1 MTLSLTR
8 LPRLLGPLGVVLA
21 SMMLNAAPHAQEAFP
36 SRPVRMVV
44 PYPPGGI
51 GDFVARLIAPKWSE
65 ALKQQIVVENRP
77 GAGSNI
83 GLDHVAKAAPDG
95 YTVLLFD
102 SALVV
107 NASLYTRLSYDA
119 RRDLAPIMIVGRT
132 PLVLAVHPTLPAA
145 NVTELIALARARP
158 GGLTYA
164 SAGSGTLVHLAA
176 EMLKTAASID
186 IVHVPYKG
194 AGQAILDVIGGQVPM
209 MFAVPGTARA
219 HIASGKLR
227 PLALTGEKRFSGLPA
242 VPTFAEAGVRGMDAS
257 LIVGLMVPA
266 RTPAA
271 VLATLHDTLAS
282 VTAHPEIIGKL
293 GESGMDM
300 VRSAPQPSEAI
311 LANEF
316 ALWERVVR
324 SSGAKVE

>member
-1 MTLSLTR
+1 MTFSLT
-8 LPRLLGPLGVVLA
+8 RLLGPLGVVLA
-21 SMMLNAAPHAQEAFP
+21 SMMLNAAPLAQEAFP

-51 GDFVARLIAPKWSE
+51 GDFVARLIAPRWSE

-83 GLDHVAKAAPDG
+83 GIDYVAKAAPDG

-227 PLALTGEKRFSGLPA
+227 PLALTGEKRFAGLPS
-242 VPTFAEAGVRGMDAS
+242 VPTFAETGMRGMDAS

-271 VLATLHDTLAS
+271 VLATLHDTLAG

>member
-1 MTLSLTR
+1 MTFSRTR

-21 SMMLNAAPHAQEAFP
+21 SMLLSAAPQAQEAFP

-51 GDFVARLIAPKWSE
+51 GDFVARLIAPRWSE

-83 GLDHVAKAAPDG
+83 GIDHVAKAAPDG

-107 NASLYTRLSYDA
+107 NASLYARLSYDA

-186 IVHVPYKG
+186 LVHVPYKG

-227 PLALTGEKRFSGLPA
+227 PLALTGEKRFDGLPS
-242 VPTFAEAGVRGMDAS
+242 VPTFAEAGMRGMDAS

-266 RTPAA
+266 QTPAA

-282 VTAHPEIIGKL
+282 VTSQPEIIGKL

-300 VRSAPQPSEAI
+300 VRSAPQASQAI

>member
-1 MTLSLTR
+1 MTFSRTR

-21 SMMLNAAPHAQEAFP
+21 SMLLSAAPQAQEAFP

-51 GDFVARLIAPKWSE
+51 GDFVARLIAPRWSE

-83 GLDHVAKAAPDG
+83 GIDHVAKAAPDG

-107 NASLYTRLSYDA
+107 NASLYARLSYDA

-186 IVHVPYKG
+186 LVHVPYKG
-194 AGQAILDVIGGQVPM
+194 AGQAILDVIGGQVQM

>member
-1 MTLSLTR
+1 
-8 LPRLLGPLGVVLA
+8 
-21 SMMLNAAPHAQEAFP
+21 
-36 SRPVRMVV
+36 MVV

-51 GDFVARLIAPKWSE
+51 GDFVARLIAPKWGE

-83 GLDHVAKAAPDG
+83 GIDHVAKAAPDG

-132 PLVLAVHPTLPAA
+132 PLVLAVHPALPAA

-176 EMLKTAASID
+176 EMLNTAASID

-227 PLALTGEKRFSGLPA
+227 PLALTGEKRFAGLPS
-242 VPTFAEAGVRGMDAS
+242 VPTFAEAGMRGMDAS

-271 VLATLHDTLAS
+271 VLTTLHDTLAS
-282 VTAHPEIIGKL
+282 VTAQSEIVGKL

>member
-1 MTLSLTR
+1 MTFSLTR

-21 SMMLNAAPHAQEAFP
+21 SMMLNAAPLAQEAFP

-51 GDFVARLIAPKWSE
+51 GDFVARLIAPKWGE

-83 GLDHVAKAAPDG
+83 GIDHVAKAAPDG

-132 PLVLAVHPTLPAA
+132 PLVLAVHPALPAA

-227 PLALTGEKRFSGLPA
+227 PLALTGEKRFAGLPS
-242 VPTFAEAGVRGMDAS
+242 VPTFAEAGMRGMDAS

-271 VLATLHDTLAS
+271 VLTTLHDTLAS
-282 VTAHPEIIGKL
+282 VTAQSEIVGKL

>member
-1 MTLSLTR
+1 MALFPSRLSRWIGLSGAV
-8 LPRLLGPLGVVLA
+8 LAGALLGTTA
-21 SMMLNAAPHAQEAFP
+21 WSQETFP

-83 GLDHVAKAAPDG
+83 GIDHVAKAVPDG

-119 RRDLAPIMIVGRT
+119 RRDLAPVMIVGRT
-132 PLVLAVHPTLPAA
+132 PLVLAVHPSMPVA
-145 NVTELIALARARP
+145 NVTELIALARSRP

-176 EMLKTAASID
+176 EMLKSAASID
-186 IVHVPYKG
+186 VVHVPYKG

-227 PLALTGEKRFSGLPA
+227 ALALTGETRFSGLPA
-242 VPTFAEAGVRGMDAS
+242 VPTFSEAGIRGMDAS

-271 VLATLHDTLAS
+271 VIATLYETLS
-282 VTAHPEIIGKL
+282 GVTMQPEIIGKL
-293 GESGMDM
+293 GESGMAM

-311 LANEF
+311 LASEF
-316 ALWERVVR
+316 AIWEKVVR
-324 SSGAKVE
+324 SSGAKAE

>member
-1 MTLSLTR
+1 
-8 LPRLLGPLGVVLA
+8 
-21 SMMLNAAPHAQEAFP
+21 
-36 SRPVRMVV
+36 MVV

-83 GLDHVAKAAPDG
+83 GIDHVAKAAPDG

-132 PLVLAVHPTLPAA
+132 PLVLAVHPTLPVA

>member
-1 MTLSLTR
+1 MAFSLTR

-21 SMMLNAAPHAQEAFP
+21 SMMLNVAPVAQEAFP

-51 GDFVARLIAPKWSE
+51 GDFVARLIAPRWSE

-83 GLDHVAKAAPDG
+83 GIDHVAKAAPDG

-145 NVTELIALARARP
+145 NVPELIALARARP

-227 PLALTGEKRFSGLPA
+227 PLALTGEKRFAGLPS
-242 VPTFAEAGVRGMDAS
+242 VPTFAEAGMRGMDAS

-271 VLATLHDTLAS
+271 VLATLHDTLAG

>member
-1 MTLSLTR
+1 MALFLSSLAR
-8 LPRLLGPLGVVLA
+8 WIGLSGVVLA
-21 SMMLNAAPHAQEAFP
+21 GVLPGTAAQAQESFP
-36 SRPVRMVV
+36 GRPVRMVV

-51 GDFVARLIAPKWSE
+51 GDFVARLVAPRWSE
-65 ALKQQIVVENRP
+65 ALRQQIVVENRP

-83 GLDHVAKAAPDG
+83 GIDHVAKAAPDG
-95 YTVLLFD
+95 HTVLLFD

-119 RRDLAPIMIVGRT
+119 RRDLAPVMIVGRT

-145 NVTELIALARARP
+145 HVSELIALARSRP
-158 GGLTYA
+158 GGLAYA

-176 EMLKTAASID
+176 EMLKSAAGID
-186 IVHVPYKG
+186 VVHVPYKG

-227 PLALTGEKRFSGLPA
+227 ALALTGETRFQGLPE
-242 VPTFAEAGVRGMDAS
+242 VPTFAETGIRGMDAS
-257 LIVGLMVPA
+257 LIVGFMVPA
-266 RTPAA
+266 RTPVA
-271 VLATLHDTLAS
+271 VITTLHETLS
-282 VTAHPEIIGKL
+282 GVTMHPEIIAKL
-293 GESGMDM
+293 SESGMQM
-300 VRSAPQPSEAI
+300 VRSAPRASEAI

-316 ALWERVVR
+316 AIWEKVVR
-324 SSGAKVE
+324 SSGAKAE

>member
-1 MTLSLTR
+1 MTFSRTR

-21 SMMLNAAPHAQEAFP
+21 SMLLSAAPQAQEAFP

-51 GDFVARLIAPKWSE
+51 GDFVARLIAPRWSE

-83 GLDHVAKAAPDG
+83 GIDHVAKAAPDG

-107 NASLYTRLSYDA
+107 NASLYARLSYDA

-186 IVHVPYKG
+186 LVHVPYKG

-242 VPTFAEAGVRGMDAS
+242 VPTFAEAGMRGMDAS

>member
-1 MTLSLTR
+1 MTFSRTR

-21 SMMLNAAPHAQEAFP
+21 SMLLSAAPQAQEAFP

-51 GDFVARLIAPKWSE
+51 GDFVARLIAPRWSE

-83 GLDHVAKAAPDG
+83 GIDHVAKAAPDG

-107 NASLYTRLSYDA
+107 NASLYARLSYDA

-186 IVHVPYKG
+186 LVHVPYKG

-227 PLALTGEKRFSGLPA
+227 PLALTGEKRFDGLPS
-242 VPTFAEAGVRGMDAS
+242 VPTFAEAGMRGMDAS

-266 RTPAA
+266 QTPAA

-282 VTAHPEIIGKL
+282 VTSQPEIISKL

-300 VRSAPQPSEAI
+300 VRSAPQASQAI

>member
-1 MTLSLTR
+1 MAFSLTR

-21 SMMLNAAPHAQEAFP
+21 SMMLNVAPVAQEAFP

-51 GDFVARLIAPKWSE
+51 GDFVARLIAPRWSE

-83 GLDHVAKAAPDG
+83 GIDHVAKAAPDG

-227 PLALTGEKRFSGLPA
+227 PLALTGEKRFAGLPS
-242 VPTFAEAGVRGMDAS
+242 VPTFAEAGMRGMDAS

-271 VLATLHDTLAS
+271 VLATLHDTLAG

>member
-1 MTLSLTR
+1 MTFSRTR

-21 SMMLNAAPHAQEAFP
+21 GMLLSAAPQAQEAFP

-51 GDFVARLIAPKWSE
+51 GDFVARLIAPRWSE

-83 GLDHVAKAAPDG
+83 GIDHVAKAAPDG

-107 NASLYTRLSYDA
+107 NASLYARLSYDA

-186 IVHVPYKG
+186 LVHVPYKG

-227 PLALTGEKRFSGLPA
+227 PLALTGEKRFDGLPS
-242 VPTFAEAGVRGMDAS
+242 VPTFAEAGMRGMDAS

>member
-1 MTLSLTR
+1 MAFSLTR
-8 LPRLLGPLGVVLA
+8 LPRLFGPLGVVLA
-21 SMMLNAAPHAQEAFP
+21 SMLLTAAPHAQEAFP

-83 GLDHVAKAAPDG
+83 GTDHVAKAAPDG

-176 EMLKTAASID
+176 EMLKTATGID

-242 VPTFAEAGVRGMDAS
+242 VPTFAEVGVRDMDAS
-257 LIVGLMVPA
+257 LIVGLMVPVQ
-266 RTPAA
+266 TPAA
-271 VLATLHDTLAS
+271 VLATLYDTLAS
-282 VTAHPEIIGKL
+282 VTAQPEITGKL

-300 VRSAPQPSEAI
+300 VRSGPQPSRAI
-311 LANEF
+311 LTHEF

>member
-83 GLDHVAKAAPDG
+83 GIDHVAKAAPDG

-227 PLALTGEKRFSGLPA
+227 PLALTGEKRFAGLPS
-242 VPTFAEAGVRGMDAS
+242 VPTFAEAGMRGMDAS

-271 VLATLHDTLAS
+271 VLTTLHDTLAS
-282 VTAHPEIIGKL
+282 VTAHPEIVGKL

>member
-1 MTLSLTR
+1 MTFSLTR

-21 SMMLNAAPHAQEAFP
+21 SMMLNAAPLAQEAFP

-51 GDFVARLIAPKWSE
+51 GDFVARLIAPRWSE

-83 GLDHVAKAAPDG
+83 GIDYVAKAAPDG

-227 PLALTGEKRFSGLPA
+227 PLALTGEKRFAGLPS
-242 VPTFAEAGVRGMDAS
+242 VPTFAETGMRGMDAS

-271 VLATLHDTLAS
+271 VLATLHDTLAG

>member
-1 MTLSLTR
+1 MTFSRTR

-21 SMMLNAAPHAQEAFP
+21 GMLLSAAPQAQEAFP

-51 GDFVARLIAPKWSE
+51 GDFVARLIAPRWSE

-83 GLDHVAKAAPDG
+83 GIDHVAKAAPDG

-107 NASLYTRLSYDA
+107 NASLYARLSYDA

-186 IVHVPYKG
+186 LVHVPYKG

-227 PLALTGEKRFSGLPA
+227 PLALTGERRFDGLPS
-242 VPTFAEAGVRGMDAS
+242 VPTFAEAGMRGMDAS

>member
-1 MTLSLTR
+1 MTFSRTR

-21 SMMLNAAPHAQEAFP
+21 SMLLSAAPQAQEAFP

-51 GDFVARLIAPKWSE
+51 GDFVARLIAPRWSE

-83 GLDHVAKAAPDG
+83 GIDHVAKAAPDG

-107 NASLYTRLSYDA
+107 NASLYARLSYDA

-186 IVHVPYKG
+186 LVHVPYKG

-242 VPTFAEAGVRGMDAS
+242 VPTFAEVGVRGMDAS

>member
-1 MTLSLTR
+1 MAFSLTR
-8 LPRLLGPLGVVLA
+8 LPRLFGPLGVVLA
-21 SMMLNAAPHAQEAFP
+21 SMLLTAAPHAQEAFP

-83 GLDHVAKAAPDG
+83 GTDHVAKAAPDG

-132 PLVLAVHPTLPAA
+132 PLVLAVHPALPAA
-145 NVTELIALARARP
+145 NVTELITLARARP

-176 EMLKTAASID
+176 EMLKTATGID

-242 VPTFAEAGVRGMDAS
+242 VPTFAEVGVRDMDAS
-257 LIVGLMVPA
+257 LIVGLMVPVQ
-266 RTPAA
+266 TPAA
-271 VLATLHDTLAS
+271 VLATLYDTLAS
-282 VTAHPEIIGKL
+282 VTAQPEITGKL

-300 VRSAPQPSEAI
+300 VRSGPQPSRAI
-311 LANEF
+311 LTHEF

>member
-1 MTLSLTR
+1 MTFSLTR

-21 SMMLNAAPHAQEAFP
+21 SMLLNAAPHAQEAFP

-83 GLDHVAKAAPDG
+83 GIDHVAKAAPDG

-227 PLALTGEKRFSGLPA
+227 PLALTGEKRFAGLPS
-242 VPTFAEAGVRGMDAS
+242 VPTFAEAGMRGMDAS

-271 VLATLHDTLAS
+271 VLTTLHDTLAS
-282 VTAHPEIIGKL
+282 VTAQSEIVGKL

>member
-1 MTLSLTR
+1 
-8 LPRLLGPLGVVLA
+8 
-21 SMMLNAAPHAQEAFP
+21 
-36 SRPVRMVV
+36 MVV

-51 GDFVARLIAPKWSE
+51 GDCVARLIAPKWSE

-83 GLDHVAKAAPDG
+83 GIDHVAKAAPDG

-132 PLVLAVHPTLPAA
+132 PLVLAVHPTLPVA

>member
-1 MTLSLTR
+1 MAFSLTR
-8 LPRLLGPLGVVLA
+8 LPRLFGPLGVVLA
-21 SMMLNAAPHAQEAFP
+21 SMLLTAAPHAQEAFP

-83 GLDHVAKAAPDG
+83 GTDHVAKAAPDG

-132 PLVLAVHPTLPAA
+132 PLVLAVHPALPAV
-145 NVTELIALARARP
+145 NVTELITLARARP

-176 EMLKTAASID
+176 EMLKTATGID

-242 VPTFAEAGVRGMDAS
+242 VPTFAEVGVRDMDAS
-257 LIVGLMVPA
+257 LIVGLMVPVQ
-266 RTPAA
+266 TPAA
-271 VLATLHDTLAS
+271 VLATLYDTLAS
-282 VTAHPEIIGKL
+282 VTAQPEITGKL

-300 VRSAPQPSEAI
+300 VRSGPQPSRAI
-311 LANEF
+311 LTHEF

>member
-1 MTLSLTR
+1 
-8 LPRLLGPLGVVLA
+8 VVLA

-83 GLDHVAKAAPDG
+83 GIDHVAKAAPDG

-132 PLVLAVHPTLPAA
+132 PLVLAVHPTLPVA

>member
-1 MTLSLTR
+1 MTFS

-21 SMMLNAAPHAQEAFP
+21 SMMLNAVPLAQEAFP

-51 GDFVARLIAPKWSE
+51 GDFVARLIAPRWSE

-83 GLDHVAKAAPDG
+83 GIDYVAKAAPDG

-227 PLALTGEKRFSGLPA
+227 PLALTGEKRFAGLPS
-242 VPTFAEAGVRGMDAS
+242 VPTFAETGMRGMDAS

-271 VLATLHDTLAS
+271 VLATLHDTLAG

>member
-1 MTLSLTR
+1 
-8 LPRLLGPLGVVLA
+8 
-21 SMMLNAAPHAQEAFP
+21 
-36 SRPVRMVV
+36 
-44 PYPPGGI
+44 
-51 GDFVARLIAPKWSE
+51 
-65 ALKQQIVVENRP
+65 
-77 GAGSNI
+77 
-83 GLDHVAKAAPDG
+83 
-95 YTVLLFD
+95 LLFD

-132 PLVLAVHPTLPAA
+132 PLVLAVHPTLPVA

>member
-1 MTLSLTR
+1 MTFSLT
-8 LPRLLGPLGVVLA
+8 RLLGPLGVVLA

-83 GLDHVAKAAPDG
+83 GIDHVAKAAPDG

-132 PLVLAVHPTLPAA
+132 PLVLAVHPTLPVA

>member
-1 MTLSLTR
+1 MTFSLT
-8 LPRLLGPLGVVLA
+8 RLLGPLCVVLA

-83 GLDHVAKAAPDG
+83 GIDHVAKAAPDG

-132 PLVLAVHPTLPAA
+132 PLVLAVHPTLPVA

>member
-1 MTLSLTR
+1 MASFLTR
-8 LPRLLGPLGVVLA
+8 LPRWISLLGVMLTGALTAA
-21 SMMLNAAPHAQEAFP
+21 SIHAQEPFP
-36 SRPVRMVV
+36 SRPIRMVV

-51 GDFVARLIAPKWSE
+51 GDFVARLVAPKWSE

-83 GLDHVAKAAPDG
+83 GIDHVAKAAPDG

-119 RRDLAPIMIVGRT
+119 RRDLAPVMIVGRT

-145 NVTELIALARARP
+145 NVTELIALARSRP

-176 EMLKTAASID
+176 EMLKSAANID
-186 IVHVPYKG
+186 VGHVPYKG

-227 PLALTGEKRFSGLPA
+227 ALALTGETRFSGLPA

-257 LIVGLMVPA
+257 LIVGFMVPV

-271 VLATLHDTLAS
+271 VITTLYETLS
-282 VTAHPEIIGKL
+282 GVTMQPEIIGKL
-293 GESGMDM
+293 GESGMAM
-300 VRSAPQPSEAI
+300 VRSAPQASEVI

-316 ALWERVVR
+316 AIWEKVVR
-324 SSGAKVE
+324 SSGAKAE

>member
-83 GLDHVAKAAPDG
+83 GIDHVAKAAPDG

-300 VRSAPQPSEAI
+300 VRSAPQPSEAS

>member
-1 MTLSLTR
+1 MTFSRTR

-21 SMMLNAAPHAQEAFP
+21 SMLLSAAPQAQEAFP

-51 GDFVARLIAPKWSE
+51 GDFVARLIAPRWSE

-83 GLDHVAKAAPDG
+83 GIDHVAKAAPDG

-107 NASLYTRLSYDA
+107 NASLYARLSYDA

-186 IVHVPYKG
+186 LVHVPYKG

-227 PLALTGEKRFSGLPA
+227 PLALTGEKRFDGLPS
-242 VPTFAEAGVRGMDAS
+242 VPTFAEAGMRGMDAS

-324 SSGAKVE
+324 RSGAKVE

>member
-1 MTLSLTR
+1 MTFSRTR

-21 SMMLNAAPHAQEAFP
+21 SMLLSAAPQAQEAFP

-51 GDFVARLIAPKWSE
+51 GDFVARLIAPRWSE

-83 GLDHVAKAAPDG
+83 GIDHVAKAAPDG

-107 NASLYTRLSYDA
+107 NASLYARLSYDA

-186 IVHVPYKG
+186 LVHVPYKG

>member
-83 GLDHVAKAAPDG
+83 GIDHVAKAAPDG

>member
-1 MTLSLTR
+1 MTFS

-21 SMMLNAAPHAQEAFP
+21 SMMLNAAPLAQEAFP

-51 GDFVARLIAPKWSE
+51 GDFVARLIAPRWSE

-83 GLDHVAKAAPDG
+83 GIDYVAKAAPDG

-227 PLALTGEKRFSGLPA
+227 PLALTGEKRFAGLPS
-242 VPTFAEAGVRGMDAS
+242 VPTFAETGMRGMDAS

-271 VLATLHDTLAS
+271 VLATLHDTLAG

>member
-1 MTLSLTR
+1 MTFSLT
-8 LPRLLGPLGVVLA
+8 RLLGPLGVVLA

-83 GLDHVAKAAPDG
+83 GIDHVAKAAPDG

-132 PLVLAVHPTLPAA
+132 PLVLAVHPTLPVA

-300 VRSAPQPSEAI
+300 VRSAPPPSEAI

>member
-1 MTLSLTR
+1 MTFSLTR
-8 LPRLLGPLGVVLA
+8 LIGPLGVVLA
-21 SMMLNAAPHAQEAFP
+21 SMLLAAASHAQEAFP

-83 GLDHVAKAAPDG
+83 GIDHVAKAAPDG

-132 PLVLAVHPTLPAA
+132 PLVLAVHPTLSAA
-145 NVTELIALARARP
+145 NVTELIELARARP

-242 VPTFAEAGVRGMDAS
+242 VPTFAEAGIRGMDAS

-282 VTAHPEIIGKL
+282 VTAQPEIIGKL